1 MVAEYSHLKF
11 TIMDYL
17 VLGNNGFAKIGN
29 KDYFQKK
36 EIEMDVL
43 LEFLMNNFPIPE
55 EFSDTSNY
63 KIKQFEFEGS
73 IYCEII
79 FAYDDRIIEKWNDN
93 KPDKFDR
100 FWWDFYVIVESI
112 DLKTEEL
119 TERIKNRYLESI
131 NVRTGLAYGSSSDR

>member
-1 MVAEYSHLKF
+1 
-11 TIMDYL
+11 MDYL

-36 EIEMDVL
+36 EIEIDVL
-43 LEFLMNNFPIPE
+43 LEFLMNNFPISQE
-55 EFSDTSNY
+55 LSNICYY
-63 KIKQFEFEGS
+63 KIKQFEFEES

-79 FAYDDRIIEKWNDN
+79 FVYDDRILDEWNDS

-100 FWWDFYVIVESI
+100 FWDFYVTVESI

-119 TERIKNRYLESI
+119 TLRIKNRYLESI
-131 NVRTGLAYGSSSDR
+131 KPNATNRIAHS

>member
-1 MVAEYSHLKF
+1 
-11 TIMDYL
+11 MDYL